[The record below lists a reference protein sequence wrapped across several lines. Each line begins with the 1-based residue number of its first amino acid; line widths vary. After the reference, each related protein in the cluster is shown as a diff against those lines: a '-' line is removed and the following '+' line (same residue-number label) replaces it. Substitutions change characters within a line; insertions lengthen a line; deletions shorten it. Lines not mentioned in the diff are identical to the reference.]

1 MTCSLISRPAVI
13 CDWLDVTFAPD
24 DCPYPELN
32 RLLMSLP
39 FSVSSDGRSVRSYS
53 PIGGRGKLVV
63 THAAR
68 FAKVSISGG
77 VCDALRE
84 LGVFEELLHVLSSSP
99 HRVTRVDAALDVFV
113 DAPDILSGLCA
124 RYPSGLVSLSRKALA
139 SKRIFSTR
147 ADGRESGTFYVGHRT
162 NARFTA
168 RVYDKALEALERRGQ
183 VLPPTTR
190 FEVTA
195 RKDSGATLRDAA
207 RPESLFWHIA
217 SPALLQ
223 LPEGVPVWQP
233 NTEMTWN
240 SPAVVPD
247 AVEAVRRRVAF
258 SAELEAFADL
268 GDDIGPHGRDFVALQ
283 ICEKLGIDLKD
294 LARRQYPVEAA

>member
-1 MTCSLISRPAVI
+1 MTSSRSRPLVV

-32 RLLMSLP
+32 RLLMALP
-39 FSVSSDGRSVRSYS
+39 FSVSSDGRSARAYS

-77 VCDALRE
+77 VCAALRE
-84 LGVFEELLHVLSSSP
+84 LGVFDQVLHVLSTSP
-99 HRVTRVDAALDVFV
+99 HRVTRVDAALDLLT
-113 DAPDILSGLCA
+113 DAPPVLSALCA
-124 RYPSGLVSLSRKALA
+124 RYPSGMVSLSRKSLPT
-139 SKRIFSTR
+139 KRIFSTR
-147 ADGRESGTFYVGHRT
+147 PDGKESGTFYVGHRT
-162 NARFTA
+162 SARFTA
-168 RVYDKALEALERRGQ
+168 RVYDKSLEALERRGL
-183 VLPPTTR
+183 VIPPTTR

-207 RPESLFWHIA
+207 LPESLFWHIA
-217 SPALLQ
+217 APALLQ

-233 NTEMTWN
+233 DSEMTWN
-240 SPAVVPD
+240 SSPAVPD
-247 AVEAVRRRVAF
+247 AAEAVRRRVAF

-268 GDDIGPHGRDFVALQ
+268 ADDMGPHGRDFVALQ

-294 LARRQYPVEAA
+294 LARRQYPVKAA